1 MSVRNIS
8 FDRCQVSVHYTG
20 TEVSDLLDFLFLD
33 IQEDISLESTDSF
46 HISKDAEK
54 APWTLKRD
62 EKSLYCGPSLAGLGV
77 ILMGEVLFHLIKD
90 NCTALA
96 IHAGLVSDDT
106 STTLIPGA
114 SGNGKSSVTTWMLC
128 QGMRY
133 HTDELVT
140 INLESQQ
147 TAPFTRPLNIKT
159 RGVEPIKHIVD
170 LDKIK
175 DQTRVSAGVI
185 MIPHRLVNPDFRE
198 EKPKITH
205 ILFPK
210 YIADSTSEI
219 VKLSGAEAGLELMRS
234 NVIARNLPTHGFGEV
249 IRLVKNIPA
258 YRLNYSHYDD
268 LDNLIPSIY
277 Q

>member
-1 MSVRNIS
+1 MTIRNVS
-8 FDRCQVSVHYTG
+8 FDGRQVSVHYEDNEI
-20 TEVSDLLDFLFLD
+20 TELLDFLFLD
-33 IQEDISLESTDSF
+33 IQEDTSLESTDSF
-46 HISKDAEK
+46 HISKN
-54 APWTLKRD
+54 LKEDEWKLERD
-62 EKSLYCGPSLAGLGV
+62 QKSLFRGKSLAGLGV
-77 ILMGEVLFHLIKD
+77 VLMGEVLFHLIKD
-90 NCTALA
+90 NCTGLA

-106 STTLIPGA
+106 NTTLIPGA

-140 INLESQQ
+140 INLDSQE

-159 RGVEPIKHIVD
+159 RGVEAIKQLVD
-170 LDKIK
+170 LDQIS
-175 DQTRVSAGVI
+175 DQTRVSSGVT
-185 MIPHRLVNPDFRE
+185 MIPHRLVNPDFRA

-268 LDNLIPSIY
+268 LDDLIPSIY
-277 Q
+277 K